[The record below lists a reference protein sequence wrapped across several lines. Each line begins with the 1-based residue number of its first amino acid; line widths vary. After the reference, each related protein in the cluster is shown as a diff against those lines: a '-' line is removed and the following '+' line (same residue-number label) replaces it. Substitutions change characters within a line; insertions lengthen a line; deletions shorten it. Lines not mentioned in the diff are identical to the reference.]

1 MLYVSRYIGRNKLGV
16 VDTDDGVEDE
26 FPVNVIS
33 DIEMQYGFS
42 IAGSENRNLS
52 YAPYQLPSETHPLQA
67 KLLMA
72 YGIGTVIYKGKLSA
86 FFWSQKADNGVVN
99 IRVSDLVTGFHDFV
113 FRDNLYGSDTQ
124 VRFIFDDKVEPVGPF
139 SLIPLIGRQVVDNV
153 NSIPVSFDL
162 REVTNLELV
171 SSVYDSLRKN
181 VTDLQCCSIYEMNK
195 AIIDNANRKFKMF
208 NSRFPL
214 PF

>member
-1 MLYVSRYIGRNKLGV
+1 MLYVSRYIGRNRLGV

-67 KLLMA
+67 KLLMV

>member
-1 MLYVSRYIGRNKLGV
+1 M
-16 VDTDDGVEDE
+16 
-26 FPVNVIS
+26 
-33 DIEMQYGFS
+33 
-42 IAGSENRNLS
+42 
-52 YAPYQLPSETHPLQA
+52 QA
-67 KLLMA
+67 KLLLA

-86 FFWSQKADNGVVN
+86 FFWSQKASDGVVN

-171 SSVYDSLRKN
+171 PSMTLCVRTS
-181 VTDLQCCSIYEMNK
+181 
-195 AIIDNANRKFKMF
+195 
-208 NSRFPL
+208 
-214 PF
+214 